1 LEDVAMIMQ
10 PDIDECG
17 LEPIVSI
24 PAPKLEYN
32 VPGVIYVAFQKA
44 ADDYPIGMCCA
55 CTQIK
60 HD

>member
-1 LEDVAMIMQ
+1 MIMQ

-32 VPGVIYVAFQKA
+32 TPGVIYVAFQKA
-44 ADDYPIGMCCA
+44 ADDYPIGMYICA
-55 CTQIK
+55 LSNTRQIS
-60 HD
+60 